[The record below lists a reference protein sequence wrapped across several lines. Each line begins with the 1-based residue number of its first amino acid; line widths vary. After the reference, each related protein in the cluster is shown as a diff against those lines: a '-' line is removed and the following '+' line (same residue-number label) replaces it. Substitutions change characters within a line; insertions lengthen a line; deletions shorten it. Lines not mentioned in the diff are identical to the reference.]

1 MMSNIECG
9 LIEVLFS
16 IQGREWAGLDDQAIG
31 TLLNTPINDFAL
43 DSLERMDL
51 VMRSEERFGIDL
63 DERDVIACKIL
74 RDFANLIQR
83 QIG

>member
-1 MMSNIECG
+1 MSSIECE

-16 IQGREWAGLDDQAIG
+16 IQGRQSAGLDDQAIG
-31 TLLNTPINDFAL
+31 ALLDTPINDFAL

-51 VMRSEERFGIDL
+51 VMRIEERFGIDL

-74 RDFANLIQR
+74 RDFAKLIRR

>member
-31 TLLNTPINDFAL
+31 TLLDTPINDFAL

-51 VMRSEERFGIDL
+51 VMRIEERFGIEL

-74 RDFANLIQR
+74 RDFANLIRR